1 MAEILW
7 SRPICKVA
15 GDYLAWPTVAACAS
29 GEVLVV
35 FSGDREEHVCPYGK
49 TLLIRSGDRGETW
62 TEPVSHPSS
71 TTRRSTTVT
80 RASSSRPRVR
90 W

>member
-1 MAEILW
+1 MRRHGTVSARVCLDSGKSLNTVGLENGQGGAPAAEILW

-35 FSGDREEHVCPYGK
+35 FLR
-49 TLLIRSGDRGETW
+49 
-62 TEPVSHPSS
+62 
-71 TTRRSTTVT
+71 
-80 RASSSRPRVR
+80 RPRGARLPVR
-90 W
+90 QDAADQER